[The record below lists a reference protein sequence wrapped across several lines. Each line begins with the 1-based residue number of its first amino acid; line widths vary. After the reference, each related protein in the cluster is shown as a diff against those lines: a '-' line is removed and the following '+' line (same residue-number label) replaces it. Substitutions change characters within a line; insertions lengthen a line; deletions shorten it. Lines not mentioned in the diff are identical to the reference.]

1 MRLALSLEQL
11 VHNDA
16 GDPCDGQTGN
26 TQQADEEKFECEKH
40 VSIIFRGWS
49 LTGNSAFHT
58 EEYEIWMKH
67 KTFRLLTPSETR

>member
-16 GDPCDGQTGN
+16 GDPCDSQSSN
-26 TQQADEEKFECEKH
+26 SQEANEEEFECEKH

-58 EEYEIWMKH
+58 EEYEI
-67 KTFRLLTPSETR
+67 